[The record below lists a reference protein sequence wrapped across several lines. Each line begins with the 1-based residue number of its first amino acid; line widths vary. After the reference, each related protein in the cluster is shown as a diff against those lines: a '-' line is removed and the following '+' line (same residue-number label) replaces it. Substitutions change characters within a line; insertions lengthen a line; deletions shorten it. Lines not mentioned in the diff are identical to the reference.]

1 MSDRAVIEPAE
12 IKGSRLPELIA
23 LASEESSEKRRLLLR
38 ELTAH
43 FFGAPSPNANETA
56 LYGTVLAK
64 LSAEMEVAVRAEL
77 AARFAQAPNAPHS
90 LIRRFADDEIEV
102 AEQVLRASTVL
113 TDEDLI
119 QVVRKRSQG
128 HLRAVSGRATVS
140 EAVSDVIV
148 EHGDDDTL
156 NTLLRND
163 GAQLSRA
170 ASETAIERAKA
181 NPGRRLDVSV
191 PFSLT
196 ATTITFW

>member
-156 NTLLRND
+156 NTLLR
-163 GAQLSRA
+163 LSL
-170 ASETAIERAKA
+170 IH
-181 NPGRRLDVSV
+181 
-191 PFSLT
+191 
-196 ATTITFW
+196 I